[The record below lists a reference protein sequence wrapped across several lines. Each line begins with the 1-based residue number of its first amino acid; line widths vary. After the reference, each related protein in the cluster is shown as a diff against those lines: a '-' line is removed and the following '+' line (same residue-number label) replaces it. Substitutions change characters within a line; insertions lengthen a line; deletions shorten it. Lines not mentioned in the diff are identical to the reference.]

1 MLMHDHYY
9 YYYPGSRLVYEK
21 IGERV
26 CRVHTHTYYILCV
39 HAHVICTT
47 HIHMYEICMCASVK
61 WNVVYSIEKMIHST

>member
-26 CRVHTHTYYILCV
+26 YRVHTHTYIYYV
-39 HAHVICTT
+39 YM
-47 HIHMYEICMCASVK
+47 HMSYVLHTYICMRY
-61 WNVVYSIEKMIHST
+61 VYVCIGKVERGTVLKK